1 MRWMDRQIDG
11 WVDGRMDFSCLSL
24 LFSFSSLIRCVVDRR
39 RDAAIEFH
47 YFHPAVPH
55 PAENG

>member
-1 MRWMDRQIDG
+1 MDRQIDG